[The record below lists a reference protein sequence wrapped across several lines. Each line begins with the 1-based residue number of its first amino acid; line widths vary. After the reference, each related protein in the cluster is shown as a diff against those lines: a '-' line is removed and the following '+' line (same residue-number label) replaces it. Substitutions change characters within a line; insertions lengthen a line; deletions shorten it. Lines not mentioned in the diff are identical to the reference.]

1 MSNLHVMRAALAVG
15 CAALAGAAA
24 GRDVPVYRECT
35 VPIAFYD
42 EQGERASF
50 VAVAPD
56 LAALRTVKDAQ
67 AQAALLGK
75 EAVVELD
82 FVRGG
87 SAFGAAAPVPGKLIP
102 FGAENESRRSQS
114 SQADRNWLAKS
125 LALPSLGQTET
136 NTALAALAT
145 DGGDESGWGW
155 LADEVTDA
163 PEEKGRLPND
173 VLADA
178 QEVNPLEAQEKAL
191 AAAANPFPGNSAAA
205 RQKTEA
211 PKNDAGAFPANVSD
225 RDLPSR
231 TADAVEMPRRDWTEV
246 GRGAEGAARDYRAP
260 AAAGELT
267 QTRKIIADFSA
278 AARPDFAALRDSLLG
293 ASGAAPAGVPPA
305 KLAAPVR
312 ADATLGSGAR
322 AAGTADFGFSS
333 GRGAAT
339 PWQGGWNPSAGSRRS
354 LAPSEMPAPVA
365 TPAATRPG
373 LGSGGYKPAWD

>member
-35 VPIAFYD
+35 VPIVFYD
-42 EQGERASF
+42 EQGARAAF
-50 VAVAPD
+50 AAVAPD
-56 LAALRTVKDAQ
+56 LAALRMIKDAQ

-75 EAVVELD
+75 EAVLELD

-102 FGAENESRRSQS
+102 FGVEKESRRSKS
-114 SQADRNWLAKS
+114 SKSDRNWLAKS

-136 NTALAALAT
+136 NAALAALST
-145 DGGDESGWGW
+145 DDDESSWGW
-155 LADEVTDA
+155 LAAEVAAA
-163 PEEKGRLPND
+163 PEEEARLPND

-178 QEVNPLEAQEKAL
+178 QESNPLDAQEKAL
-191 AAAANPFPGNSAAA
+191 AAAANPFPGDSSAA

-211 PKNDAGAFPANVSD
+211 PSDASGAFPTDVSD
-225 RDLPSR
+225 RDLPDRS
-231 TADAVEMPRRDWTEV
+231 AAAEMPRRDWTEN
-246 GRGAEGAARDYRAP
+246 GRADLGAAQDYRAP
-260 AAAGELT
+260 SAAGEMV
-267 QTRKIIADFSA
+267 QTRKILADFSA
-278 AARPDFAALRDSLLG
+278 AARPDFAALRASLLG
-293 ASGAAPAGVPPA
+293 ASGVAPAAVPPA
-305 KLAAPVR
+305 MLAAPVR
-312 ADATLGSGAR
+312 TDAPLGGAAR
-322 AAGTADFGFSS
+322 AGGTADFGFSS

-354 LAPSEMPAPVA
+354 LATSDMPAPVA
-365 TPAATRPG
+365 PLPATRPG

>member
-1 MSNLHVMRAALAVG
+1 MPRMNRFALSLIAALA
-15 CAALAGAAA
+15 A
-24 GRDVPVYRECT
+24 
-35 VPIAFYD
+35 
-42 EQGERASF
+42 
-50 VAVAPD
+50 
-56 LAALRTVKDAQ
+56 
-67 AQAALLGK
+67 
-75 EAVVELD
+75 
-82 FVRGG
+82 
-87 SAFGAAAPVPGKLIP
+87 
-102 FGAENESRRSQS
+102 
-114 SQADRNWLAKS
+114 
-125 LALPSLGQTET
+125 
-136 NTALAALAT
+136 
-145 DGGDESGWGW
+145 
-155 LADEVTDA
+155 
-163 PEEKGRLPND
+163 
-173 VLADA
+173 
-178 QEVNPLEAQEKAL
+178 
-191 AAAANPFPGNSAAA
+191 AAA

-246 GRGAEGAARDYRAP
+246 GRGADVAARDSRAP
-260 AAAGELT
+260 SGAGELT
-267 QTRKIIADFSA
+267 QTRKILADFSA

-293 ASGAAPAGVPPA
+293 ASGAAPAGAPPA